1 LKKIEVIVTQKE
13 APLVEET
20 LKDLGLLYVHSN
32 VDVEGEDCSSYSAL
46 VPDELAAKAMEQIAP
61 SVDLRQ
67 KKNMISL
74 IAVEGVTSSF
84 MSRLKEKASKAQS
97 SPNPT
102 EKLVESTERYTRLH
116 WDLVAMTAL
125 ATLIALA
132 GLLLNNVVII
142 IGGMLIPPMLGPVNA
157 LAVNANLGKPRK
169 LLTSQLT
176 VLVLIVLVVLLAALA
191 TFFAQQFISL
201 PTTNEQIAIR
211 SHVSILDVFI
221 ALVIGVAAGLAFRVA
236 LPENLLGVVISVALV
251 PPATVAGI
259 ELARLNE
266 ITFFGALILT
276 FVYLFGLEFGC
287 TFMLRIMGVSPSEYY
302 KKGEA
307 RRHSTYSIILLA
319 VLLAVLA
326 IIVYLAPLRA

>member
-1 LKKIEVIVTQKE
+1 MKKIEVIATKKE
-13 APLVEET
+13 APNVEKA
-20 LKDLGLLYVHSN
+20 LKDLGLLYVHST
-32 VDVEGEDCSSYSAL
+32 VDVEGEESSSFAAL
-46 VPDELAAKAMEQIAP
+46 VPDELAAKSMEQI
-61 SVDLRQ
+61 STTLDLRQ
-67 KKNMISL
+67 KKNMISML
-74 IAVEGVTSSF
+74 AVEGVTSSF
-84 MSRLKEKASKAQS
+84 MDRLKEKAAKSQS

-157 LAVNANLGKPRK
+157 LAVNANLGKPKK

-176 VLVLIVLVVLLAALA
+176 VLVLITLVVLLSALA
-191 TFFAQQFISL
+191 TFIAQQFISL
-201 PTTNEQIAIR
+201 PTSNDQIYLRA
-211 SHVSILDVFI
+211 HVSILDVLI
-221 ALVIGVAAGLAFRVA
+221 ALVIGIAAGLAFRVA

-251 PPATVAGI
+251 PPATVAGF
-259 ELARLNE
+259 ELANLNE
-266 ITFFGALILT
+266 LFFVGALILT

-287 TFMLRIMGVSPSEYY
+287 TLMLRLMGVSPSSYY

-307 RRHSTYSIILLA
+307 KRHSTYSIILLA
-319 VLLAVLA
+319 VLLAILA
-326 IIVYLAPLRA
+326 LIVYLSPLRA

>member
-1 LKKIEVIVTQKE
+1 MKKIEVIVTQKE

-20 LKDLGLLYVHSN
+20 LKDLGLLYVHST
-32 VDVEGEDCSSYSAL
+32 VEVEKEECSSYSAL

-61 SVDLRQ
+61 ALDLRH

-74 IAVEGVTSSF
+74 LAVEGVTSSF
-84 MSRLKEKASKAQS
+84 MDRLKEKASKSQS
-97 SPNPT
+97 APNPT
-102 EKLVESTERYTRLH
+102 EKLIESTNRYTRLR

-132 GLLLNNVVII
+132 GLLLNNVIII

-157 LAVNANLGKPRK
+157 IAVNANLGKPKK
-169 LLTSQLT
+169 LLTSQFT
-176 VLVLIVLVVLLAALA
+176 VLTLIVLVVLLSALA
-191 TFFAQQFISL
+191 TFIAQQVISL
-201 PTTNEQIAIR
+201 PLSNEQIDIR
-211 SHVSILDVFI
+211 AQVSILDVFI
-221 ALVIGVAAGLAFRVA
+221 ALVIGVAAGLAFRIA

-259 ELARLNE
+259 ELANLNE
-266 ITFFGALILT
+266 MAFFGALILT

-287 TFMLRIMGVSPSEYY
+287 TLLLRIMGVSPSTCY
-302 KKGEA
+302 KKEEA
-307 RRHSTYSIILLA
+307 KRHSTYSILLLA
-319 VLLAVLA
+319 LLLAILA